1 MGTSREPD
9 PALIRSIVAAMRWI
23 PTIAAVVAVVGLLG
37 PIPRA
42 VQPVSDQSAPQWLHA
57 VERHMPG
64 AADEP
69 AIEVGR
75 WSSADL
81 GRTLIQLR
89 RRPLPARML
98 IEGALLHLDIS
109 LLVPIRATSPIF
121 DAERGVVESS
131 DGSMVGAGS
140 PATHLEFGRALLDML
155 LPSPSHHQSGAQW
168 YHAAAAHLGGKYDH
182 ANGLVHLA
190 RARRLFPRDAFVL
203 FASGCLHEVLAA
215 PQVQTV
221 IETTRLS
228 HRESFDVESAGLNLR
243 QAERFF
249 AQALENDT
257 TFHEA
262 RVRLARVM
270 SLQGRQQ
277 EALAELQK
285 VPADLGDT
293 VVAYLARLFAGRTE
307 ELLGRQVAARKSFER
322 AAALFPSAQ
331 SPQLAL
337 SRLAIVR
344 GEREAASSVLS
355 VLAAPVENAARS
367 DPWWTYHMGPGRS
380 ADALIADFRY
390 RVASERLR

>member
-1 MGTSREPD
+1 M
-9 PALIRSIVAAMRWI
+9 
-23 PTIAAVVAVVGLLG
+23 
-37 PIPRA
+37 
-42 VQPVSDQSAPQWLHA
+42 
-57 VERHMPG
+57 
-64 AADEP
+64 
-69 AIEVGR
+69 
-75 WSSADL
+75 
-81 GRTLIQLR
+81 
-89 RRPLPARML
+89 
-98 IEGALLHLDIS
+98 
-109 LLVPIRATSPIF
+109 
-121 DAERGVVESS
+121 
-131 DGSMVGAGS
+131 
-140 PATHLEFGRALLDML
+140 
-155 LPSPSHHQSGAQW
+155 
-168 YHAAAAHLGGKYDH
+168 
-182 ANGLVHLA
+182 
-190 RARRLFPRDAFVL
+190 
-203 FASGCLHEVLAA
+203 
-215 PQVQTV
+215 

-228 HRESFDVESAGLNLR
+228 HRESFDVESAGSNLR

-249 AQALENDT
+249 AQALENDS

-285 VPADLGDT
+285 VPAALGDT

-337 SRLAIVR
+337 SRLAIVQ

-367 DPWWTYHMGPGRS
+367 DPWWTYHTGPGRA